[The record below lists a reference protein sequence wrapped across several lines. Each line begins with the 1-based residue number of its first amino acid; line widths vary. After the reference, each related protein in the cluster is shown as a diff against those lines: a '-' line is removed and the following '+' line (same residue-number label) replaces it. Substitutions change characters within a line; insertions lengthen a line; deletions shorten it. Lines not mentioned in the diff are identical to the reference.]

1 LPAALTD
8 MQRRFA
14 LEYASNG
21 GNATAAAKAAGYS
34 EASAAEIGRQ
44 QLRKAHVRKLILEEL
59 IRCRTESGAIGLSA
73 LKQIAV
79 DVSLPGAAR
88 VAAARTLMEHAG
100 LVGPAR
106 EVIPRR
112 EDAEKADDDADKL
125 VDFNEILEKLAK
137 TGRRHAKRAA
147 AGPDYVK

>member
-1 LPAALTD
+1 MPAALTE

-34 EASAAEIGRQ
+34 EASASELGRQ

-73 LKQIAV
+73 LKQIAI
-79 DVSLPGAAR
+79 DSSLPGAAR

-112 EDAEKADDDADKL
+112 EDADQAEDENKV
-125 VDFNEILEKLAK
+125 VDLNEVLEKLAK
-137 TGRRHAKRAA
+137 TGRCFAKRGSS
-147 AGPDYVK
+147 GPDYAK

>member
-1 LPAALTD
+1 MPAPLTE

-21 GNATAAAKAAGYS
+21 GNATATAKAAGYS
-34 EASAAEIGRQ
+34 EASASELGRQ
-44 QLRKAHVRKLILEEL
+44 LLKKAHVRKLILDEL

-73 LKQIAV
+73 LKQVAV
-79 DVSLPGAAR
+79 DTSLPGAAR

-112 EDAEKADDDADKL
+112 EDAEQADGEDKV
-125 VDFNEILEKLAK
+125 VDLNEVLEKLAK
-137 TGRRHAKRAA
+137 TGRRHARRAA
-147 AGPDYVK
+147 AVTGSAE